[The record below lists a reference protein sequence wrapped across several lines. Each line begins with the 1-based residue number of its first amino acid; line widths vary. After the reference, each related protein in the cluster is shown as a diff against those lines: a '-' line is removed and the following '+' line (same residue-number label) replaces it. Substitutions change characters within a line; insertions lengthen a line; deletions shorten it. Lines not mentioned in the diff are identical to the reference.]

1 MKQSLYQIEKEY
13 RELAAE
19 LIENGGEVTE
29 EQEKALQIT
38 QEQLQTK
45 GVGYGYVIK
54 SIKNDVSII
63 DSEIKRLQGLKKTR
77 LNVIERHKK
86 ALSNAMNV
94 FEVDEIETPLIK
106 INFRKST
113 SVKVIDVDEL
123 PDNCVI
129 IERKPI
135 PKTEIKNKIESGEE
149 INGAELVTNRN
160 IQIK

>member
-45 GVGYGYVIK
+45 AVNYGFVIK
-54 SIKNDVSII
+54 QIDGEVSMI
-63 DSEIKRLQGLKKTR
+63 DAEIKRLQGLKKSRVNSIQR
-77 LNVIERHKK
+77 LKDT
-86 ALSNAMNV
+86 LSNAMTI
-94 FEVDEIETPLIK
+94 FEIDEIKTPLITV
-106 INFRKST
+106 NFRKSK
-113 SVKVIDVDEL
+113 SVKVNVDDL

-135 PKTEIKNKIESGEE
+135 SKTEIKKKIESGEE
-149 INGAELVTNRN
+149 ITGAELVTNRN